1 MSKSINFLTPHIPN
15 PLTLLRSSVN
25 NSSPTAC
32 AAFIALV
39 ALGGFA
45 LYRACNSP
53 SSSHLKDRVVVTP
66 YAGNE
71 VSIHNPTEEERRKL
85 YDQAKRMVASL
96 PQEFRAKVSFNDR
109 HLEIS
114 FKYGK
119 TTLSHL
125 ANHEKLWFI
134 FSQQDA
140 FQPFTQETIFD
151 FPSRFCIKDLPAASR
166 QLQDE
171 QEAFKKKAIHFS
183 EKEARPKAIP
193 EFQGRHFSSYND
205 LLSAIFAQSK
215 GLSFGDTHRSIA
227 PKSFLVSQMPT
238 LIHCHVEVL
247 FMEGMG
253 EDLQGD
259 LDAYFDPKTDAEALP
274 LSIKYTYGHL
284 DEMLRSQQ
292 GYTCIDIIK
301 AAKIAGI
308 KRIVGIDSEL
318 SPVDDY
324 RVCTMNY
331 HAKQVIEKEM
341 PKGKYVIF
349 SGADHALPSEDVE
362 VPSFSQLFGI
372 PSVFVIDGHCSR
384 IFETQKLGTP
394 ITFID
399 KGVKKLY
406 PNFTI
411 YASSDESRKK

>member
-1 MSKSINFLTPHIPN
+1 MSKSINFLTSYIRY
-15 PLTLLRSSVN
+15 PLTMLQSSLN
-25 NSSPTAC
+25 NGSPTTC
-32 AAFIALV
+32 AAFIALA

-45 LYRACNSP
+45 LYRALNSP

-85 YDQAKRMVASL
+85 YDQAKKMMASL

-119 TTLSHL
+119 TTVSKL

-134 FSQQDA
+134 FSEQDA
-140 FQPFTQETIFD
+140 FQPFARETIFD
-151 FPSRFCIKDLPAASR
+151 FPSRFCIKDLQAASR

-171 QEAFKKKAIHFS
+171 QGAFKKKAIYFF
-183 EKEARPKAIP
+183 KNAARLKAVP
-193 EFQGRHFSSYND
+193 EFEGRYFSNYDD
-205 LLSAIFAQSK
+205 LLSAIFEQSK

-227 PKSFLVSQMPT
+227 LKSFLVSHMPT
-238 LIHCHVEVL
+238 LIHCNVEVL

-259 LDAYFDPKTDAEALP
+259 LDAYFDPKIDAEALP

-284 DEMLRSQQ
+284 DEMLRSKQ

-308 KRIVGIDSEL
+308 KRIVGIDTEL

-341 PKGKYVIF
+341 PKGNYVIF
-349 SGADHALPSEDVE
+349 SGADHALPSEDVD

-372 PSVFVIDGHCSR
+372 PSIFVIDGHCSR
-384 IFETQKLGTP
+384 IIETQKLGTSV
-394 ITFID
+394 TFID

-406 PNFTI
+406 PHFTI
-411 YASSDESRKK
+411 YTSSDESRKK